1 MVIKMGEIS
10 FSYNQAKNNQ
20 ILISKQNQGLGYLS
34 TYLPYATPT
43 APAGGPLNLYTD
55 GSTYYPSTVSSPGSN
70 GQLSSDGNYI
80 YYGAGINNWVR
91 VSMAD
96 W

>member
-1 MVIKMGEIS
+1 MGEIS
-10 FSYNQAKNNQ
+10 FSYNQAKNNLL
-20 ILISKQNQGLGYLS
+20 LISKQNQGLGALS
-34 TYLPYATPT
+34 TYLPYSTTPE
-43 APAGGPLNLYTD
+43 PEGGLLNLYTD

-80 YYGAGINNWVR
+80 YYGDGDNNWIR
-91 VSMAD
+91 VAMAE

>member
-1 MVIKMGEIS
+1 MGEIS

-20 ILISKQNQGLGYLS
+20 ILISKQNEGLGILS
-34 TYLPYATPT
+34 TYLPYTTPP
-43 APAGGPLNLYTD
+43 APVGGLLNLYTD

-70 GQLSSDGNYI
+70 GQLSSNGDYI
-80 YYGAGINNWVR
+80 YYGAGNNNWVR
-91 VSMAD
+91 VSMAE

>member
-1 MVIKMGEIS
+1 MGEIS

-91 VSMAD
+91 VSMAE

>member
-1 MVIKMGEIS
+1 MGQIS
-10 FSYNQAKNNQ
+10 FSYNQAKNNLL
-20 ILISKQNQGLGYLS
+20 LISKQNQGLGGLS
-34 TYLPYATPT
+34 TYLPYNI
-43 APAGGPLNLYTD
+43 APVGGLLNLYTD

-80 YYGAGINNWVR
+80 YYGAGNNNWVR
-91 VSMAD
+91 VAMAE